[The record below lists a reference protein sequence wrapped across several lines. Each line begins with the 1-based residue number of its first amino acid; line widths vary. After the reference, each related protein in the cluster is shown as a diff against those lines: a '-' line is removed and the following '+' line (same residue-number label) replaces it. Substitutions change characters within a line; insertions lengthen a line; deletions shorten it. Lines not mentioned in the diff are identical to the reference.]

1 MKRFV
6 ISLLMASLA
15 ATGAWAAEAD
25 KPDDPIGAQ
34 LFPPEAVMAHQ
45 QRIGLTDVQ
54 RKAITTLVTTLQ
66 SKVMNLQWEM
76 SSDQTSLAEMLSKSS
91 VNEAEALSR
100 ADHLME
106 LERRVKHE
114 HLATLIRIKNTL
126 RPEQQARLRA
136 LIAGSDSDR

>member
-6 ISLLMASLA
+6 ISLLMAALA
-15 ATGAWAAEAD
+15 ATGAWAAEAN
-25 KPDDPIGAQ
+25 KSDDPIAVQ

-45 QRIGLTDVQ
+45 QRIGLSDAQ
-54 RKAITTLVTTLQ
+54 RKAITAAVTGLQ
-66 SKVMNLQWEM
+66 SKVMRIQWEM
-76 SSDQTSLAEMLSKSS
+76 SSDQTALAEMLSRPS

-136 LIAGSDSDR
+136 LMAGPESDH

>member
-6 ISLLMASLA
+6 LSLLMASLA
-15 ATGAWAAEAD
+15 ATGAWAAEAH
-25 KPDDPIGAQ
+25 KPDDPIAAQ

-45 QRIGLTDVQ
+45 QQIGLTGAQ
-54 RKAITTLVTTLQ
+54 RKAITAAITALQ
-66 SKVMNLQWEM
+66 SKVVEIQWEM
-76 SSDQTSLAEMLSKSS
+76 TSEQTALAELLSRPI
-91 VNEAEALSR
+91 VDEASALAR
-100 ADHLME
+100 ADHLMD

-136 LIAGSDSDR
+136 LVAASESDH